1 MKIVLYYF
9 WIIGLF
15 VGMAS
20 PLAQANAASV
30 SNLSIEIIPLPE
42 CNDHQDNDGDGLI
55 DYPQDPDCASL
66 SDRREAAGNE
76 CYDGIDND
84 GDGLIDYPQDPD
96 CENQT
101 DDSESTANNQGG
113 GGGGGG
119 GSGSSGSTGLTI
131 KPVTS
136 IRFSGYAY
144 PLSKVSIL
152 QDAQLVLTT
161 IAGPDAKFDAS
172 LTNLSSGYFTFSLRA
187 EDEDGHLSPLF
198 TFPVYITYGASTHV
212 SGIFLAPTVTTD
224 KKEVKK
230 GEVVVIF
237 GKTVPQSKVVISVS
251 SPQENFRQVNSNN
264 EGVYLL
270 NFDTSFLEEGEHL
283 AKAKAESEGLFSPW
297 SNVVKFKVSDINIER
312 DSGVCEDRAG
322 DFNCD
327 GKINLVDFSILA
339 YWYKKPLSPEFSL
352 KEKRQL
358 NGDGKV
364 DLVDF
369 SILAYYWTG

>member
-1 MKIVLYYF
+1 MRVLYYL
-9 WIIGLF
+9 IIIILIN
-15 VGMAS
+15 
-20 PLAQANAASV
+20 LANYSSLIAKAASV
-30 SNLSIEIIPLPE
+30 SNLQIEIIPLPE
-42 CNDHQDNDGDGLI
+42 CNDHKDNDGDGLI
-55 DYPQDPDCASL
+55 DYPQDPDCSSL
-66 SDRREAAGNE
+66 SDQREAQGPQ

-84 GDGLIDYPQDPD
+84 GDGLIDYPQDLD
-96 CENQT
+96 CQSQN
-101 DDSESTANNQGG
+101 DDSESAGNQGG
-113 GGGGGG
+113 GGGGGSG
-119 GSGSSGSTGLTI
+119 GSGSSGLTI
-131 KPVTS
+131 KPITS

-198 TFPVYITYGASTHV
+198 TFPVYVTYGASTHV
-212 SGIFLAPTVTTD
+212 SGIFLAPTVSTD

-230 GEVVVIF
+230 GETIVIF
-237 GKTVPQSKVVISVS
+237 GKTVPQSRVVISVS
-251 SPQENFRQVNSNN
+251 SQQETFKQTKSNQ
-264 EGVYLL
+264 EGVYLV

-283 AKAKAESEGLFSPW
+283 ARAKAESQGIFSPW
-297 SNVVKFKVSDINIER
+297 SSVVKFVVSDISIKR
-312 DSGVCEDRAG
+312 DSSVCENRFG
-322 DFNCD
+322 DLNCD

-339 YWYKKPLSPEFSL
+339 YWYKKSLSPEFSI
-352 KEKRQL
+352 KEKNQL
-358 NGDGKV
+358 NGDGRV